1 MRRTLAGIGTL
12 IVALL
17 LPAAAGAAVRKV
29 ELFGADSGNCTVSA
43 CRTIQYAANQGEAG
57 DTVEIAQGF
66 YIETVE
72 TTTNLDFVGAGDG
85 SGGGS
90 ATVILGLDGS
100 GAEGHPAFI
109 LPNGGSLKSLAAK
122 GGEGAG
128 GLTGY
133 AGAYAI
139 EFKPNGLDRDDLDLE
154 AVSAAGGIG
163 GAGTPF
169 GAAGGGA
176 ILALATE
183 GEKKVT
189 AVDSSLASGEGGGF
203 TTKTAVEI
211 YGDAMRGEFV
221 TSELEANGG
230 LIATGLDVREGAT
243 ASIEKS
249 AVEGFYG
256 AGAEGGFLTVRH
268 SHIQGAQWGLVVDPG
283 SSAPGGEATVIDSVV
298 ESNSTAAFVS
308 SGVGSRISKLTA
320 LGSDFISAPGPEPA
334 IEAAASTPEQPV
346 RVSLKNSIVHDV
358 TEGAEQQKDLVA
370 DSATIEADHS
380 SFTTSFASGGGTA
393 PSPGSGTN
401 VAGDPGFAGPETLAL
416 APSSALIDR
425 GDPAIVESGE
435 TDFEGTPRSL
445 DGNHDCIATPDIGA
459 LELSGQSS
467 PPCPL
472 PLKAATAIPIVS
484 GFGITNRRFAPKG
497 KKPAKASR
505 VKRGTKFT
513 YSLSEPA
520 QVAIKIERRKP
531 GKGRPKYAKVT
542 SIGGQQRSGKDAT
555 PFSGKVRGKPL
566 KPGRYRATIVATD
579 AAGQASTPHQLN
591 FKIIRG

>member
-72 TTTNLDFVGAGDG
+72 TTANLDFVGAGDG

-139 EFKPNGLDRDDLDLE
+139 EFKPNGLDRDELDLE
-154 AVSAAGGIG
+154 AVSLAGGIG

-176 ILALATE
+176 ILAVATE

-221 TSELEANGG
+221 NSELEANGG

-308 SGVGSRISKLTA
+308 SGVGNRISKLTA

-393 PSPGSGTN
+393 PSRQWDERRRRPRLRRSRNVGARPLLSADRPRRPRDRRIGRDRLRRDATVARWQSRLHRDARHRGPRAERPELSSLSPASEGGDRDSDRLRIRDHEQEVRPEGQEAGEGEPGE
-401 VAGDPGFAGPETLAL
+401 AGDEVHLLAL
-416 APSSALIDR
+416 RAR
-425 GDPAIVESGE
+425 
-435 TDFEGTPRSL
+435 
-445 DGNHDCIATPDIGA
+445 
-459 LELSGQSS
+459 
-467 PPCPL
+467 
-472 PLKAATAIPIVS
+472 
-484 GFGITNRRFAPKG
+484 
-497 KKPAKASR
+497 
-505 VKRGTKFT
+505 
-513 YSLSEPA
+513 
-520 QVAIKIERRKP
+520 
-531 GKGRPKYAKVT
+531 
-542 SIGGQQRSGKDAT
+542 
-555 PFSGKVRGKPL
+555 
-566 KPGRYRATIVATD
+566 PGRDQDRA
-579 AAGQASTPHQLN
+579 P
-591 FKIIRG
+591 